1 VIDDETAQGRIGQV
15 VDSRYKL
22 TEVMA
27 AGAMGEVYRAE
38 RVPVGKLVA
47 VKFLHASFVS
57 DSEFQARFD
66 RETRVMSK
74 LAHPNCVSVVD
85 FGVWKDNPYLVMDFV
100 AGTTLRKR
108 LDDEGAQT
116 PAQALAL
123 TRQITAGLAHAHEQ
137 GIIHRDIK
145 PANIMISDEIGHGE
159 RVRILDFGL
168 ARLRG
173 SAGGG
178 SEARR
183 DATQTNMVV
192 GTPNYMAPE
201 QTVPGT
207 TIDARTDLYA
217 VGIVLF
223 EMVVGERPFAAEDTM
238 ALLGMHRGAPIPRL
252 ADRVPEGTEIPDGL
266 QALIDTA
273 MAKAPSD
280 RFQSAIEM
288 QQAIDEIITP
298 KSGPIVIEPHGK
310 SESSRLRRPIGSTAV
325 GAASTL
331 MDIDATKP
339 EPMRA
344 SMHELAVPRKSR
356 FWRTLFTLMV
366 LVGGASAMAAYL
378 IRHRDEHSTKKSA
391 THDAAAAIAVASD
404 ATAAVAIAP
413 VTIDAASEPV
423 IDAAAQ
429 VAIIEIDAG
438 GSGTGSGSGS
448 IATAGSDE
456 IEIDPEKAEDLDPAK
471 GSADTAEDE
480 GSDAPASNAEAEQ
493 KAPTQAAPQLATN
506 LHDAVVLIK
515 EGKRQEA
522 LASLRVMEKKNPR
535 SAYIPFLL
543 GSLYFDQTWWSVS
556 MDNYAQAIHINVA
569 YKNNPVINRN
579 LIKMLSSA
587 RTRSRASGFIRGIG
601 RSAVP
606 YLRYAA
612 AHDPNAT
619 VKKTSGSLLKQIR

>member
-1 VIDDETAQGRIGQV
+1 VSDDETAQGRIGQV
-15 VDSRYKL
+15 VDGRYKL

-27 AGAMGEVYRAE
+27 AGAMGEVYKAE

-85 FGVWKDNPYLVMDFV
+85 FGVWKDNPYIVMDFV

-116 PAQALAL
+116 PQQALAL

-173 SAGGG
+173 NVG
-178 SEARR
+178 R

-217 VGIVLF
+217 VGVVLF

-252 ADRVPEGTEIPDGL
+252 ADRVREGTDVPEGL
-266 QALIDTA
+266 QALIDKA
-273 MAKAPSD
+273 MAKAPAD

-288 QQAIDEIITP
+288 QQAIDEIISQ
-298 KSGPIVIEPHGK
+298 KSGPIVIEPQGK
-310 SESSRLRRPIGSTAV
+310 AESVKVKRPIGAAAV
-325 GAASTL
+325 GAATTMVADTS
-331 MDIDATKP
+331 DIDETRQ
-339 EPMRA
+339 EPMRP
-344 SMHELAVPRKSR
+344 SVRSLELPRKSK
-356 FWRTLFTLMV
+356 FWRTLITLMI

-378 IRHRDEHSTKKSA
+378 IRHRDEHPTKNIVTREDAAVAVAVTVDAQPMIVNAPPIDAAIVEIDA
-391 THDAAAAIAVASD
+391 TQIAVIAVDAAAAL
-404 ATAAVAIAP
+404 
-413 VTIDAASEPV
+413 
-423 IDAAAQ
+423 
-429 VAIIEIDAG
+429 
-438 GSGTGSGSGS
+438 GSGSGS
-448 IATAGSDE
+448 GSGAGSGSSDE

-471 GSADTAEDE
+471 GSADTAEEE

-493 KAPTQAAPQLATN
+493 KATAPATPQLASN
-506 LHDAVVLIK
+506 VHDAVVLIK
-515 EGKRQEA
+515 AGKRQEA
-522 LASLRVMEKKNPR
+522 LASLRILQKKSPK

-543 GSLYFDQTWWSVS
+543 GSLYFDQTWWAVA
-556 MDNYAQAIHINVA
+556 MDNYAQAIHLNVA

-579 LIKMLSSA
+579 LIKMLSSGKT
-587 RTRSRASGFIRGIG
+587 RTRASSFIRGIG
-601 RSAVP
+601 RSAIP

-612 AHDPNAT
+612 AHDPNQT
-619 VKKTSGSLLKQIR
+619 VKATAGKLLKQIH

>member
-1 VIDDETAQGRIGQV
+1 MSDDETAQGRIGQV
-15 VDSRYKL
+15 VDNRYKL

-27 AGAMGEVYRAE
+27 AGAMGEVYKAE

-85 FGVWKDNPYLVMDFV
+85 FGVWRDNPYIVMDFV

-116 PAQALAL
+116 PQQALAL
-123 TRQITAGLAHAHEQ
+123 ARQITAGLAHAHEQ

-173 SAGGG
+173 NVG
-178 SEARR
+178 R

-201 QTVPGT
+201 QTVPGA

-217 VGIVLF
+217 VGVVLF

-252 ADRVPEGTEIPDGL
+252 ADRVAEGTELPDGL
-266 QALIDTA
+266 QALIDKA
-273 MAKAPSD
+273 MAKSPAD

-288 QQAIDEIITP
+288 QQAIDEIISQ
-298 KSGPIVIEPHGK
+298 KSGPIVIEPQGK
-310 SESSRLRRPIGSTAV
+310 AESVKVKRPIGAAAV
-325 GAASTL
+325 GV
-331 MDIDATKP
+331 ATTMVADTSDVDETRQ
-339 EPMRA
+339 EPMRP
-344 SMHELAVPRKSR
+344 SVREIEPKKSR
-356 FWRTLFTLMV
+356 FGRTLFMLV
-366 LVGGASAMAAYL
+366 LLVGGASAMAGYL
-378 IRHRDEHSTKKSA
+378 ITHRDDRPKHPVAA
-391 THDAAAAIAVASD
+391 THDDAAVVVASTSDAQAVIANAPDAEQVAPAIDAAQVAMIEIDAAAAL
-404 ATAAVAIAP
+404 
-413 VTIDAASEPV
+413 
-423 IDAAAQ
+423 
-429 VAIIEIDAG
+429 
-438 GSGTGSGSGS
+438 GSGTGSGS
-448 IATAGSDE
+448 GSDE

-471 GSADTAEDE
+471 GSADTAEEE

-493 KAPTQAAPQLATN
+493 KAPTPTAPQLATN
-506 LHDAVVLIK
+506 VHDAVVLIK
-515 EGKRQEA
+515 DGKRQEA
-522 LASLRVMEKKNPR
+522 LASLRILQKKNPK

-556 MDNYAQAIHINVA
+556 MDNYAQAIHINNA

-579 LIKMLSSA
+579 LIKMLSSSK
-587 RTRSRASGFIRGIG
+587 TRVRASSFIRGMG
-601 RSAVP
+601 RPALP

-612 AHDPNAT
+612 AHDGNPT
-619 VKKTSGSLLKQIR
+619 VKRTAGTLLKQIH

>member
-1 VIDDETAQGRIGQV
+1 VSDDETAQGRIGQV
-15 VDSRYKL
+15 VDNRYKL

-27 AGAMGEVYRAE
+27 AGAMGEVYKAE

-116 PAQALAL
+116 VGQALAL
-123 TRQITAGLAHAHEQ
+123 ARQITAGLAHAHEQ

-173 SAGGG
+173 NVG
-178 SEARR
+178 R

-201 QTVPGT
+201 QTVPGA

-217 VGIVLF
+217 VGVVLF

-252 ADRVPEGTEIPDGL
+252 ADRVREGTELPDGL
-266 QALIDTA
+266 QTLIDKA
-273 MAKAPSD
+273 MAKAPAD

-288 QQAIDEIITP
+288 QQAIDEIISQ
-298 KSGPIVIEPHGK
+298 KSGPIVIETAGK
-310 SESSRLRRPIGSTAV
+310 AESVKVKRPIGAAAV
-325 GAASTL
+325 GAAST
-331 MDIDATKP
+331 MVADTSDIDETRH
-339 EPMRA
+339 EPMRPSVREMA
-344 SMHELAVPRKSR
+344 PKKSR
-356 FWRTLFTLMV
+356 FGRTLFMLV
-366 LVGGASAMAAYL
+366 ILVGGASAMAGYL
-378 IRHRDEHSTKKSA
+378 ITHRDDRPKQPVAA
-391 THDAAAAIAVASD
+391 THDDAPTVAIAIDAAAAIANAPALD
-404 ATAAVAIAP
+404 AEAP
-413 VTIDAASEPV
+413 PPID
-423 IDAAAQ
+423 AAQ
-429 VAIIEIDAG
+429 VAIIEPDAAQA
-438 GSGTGSGSGS
+438 GSAVGSGS
-448 IATAGSDE
+448 GSDE

-471 GSADTAEDE
+471 GSADTAEEE

-493 KAPTQAAPQLATN
+493 KAQTPTATAPQLATN
-506 LHDAVVLIK
+506 VHDAVVLIK
-515 EGKRQEA
+515 DGKRQEA
-522 LASLRVMEKKNPR
+522 ITSLRLLQKKNPK

-556 MDNYAQAIHINVA
+556 MDNYAQAIHINIA

-579 LIKMLSSA
+579 LIKMLSSSK
-587 RTRSRASGFIRGIG
+587 TRVRASSFIRGMG
-601 RSAVP
+601 RSAIP

-612 AHDPNAT
+612 AHDPNST
-619 VKKTSGSLLKQIR
+619 VKKTAGTLVKQIH

>member
-1 VIDDETAQGRIGQV
+1 MSDDETAQGRIGQV
-15 VDSRYKL
+15 VDNRYKL

-27 AGAMGEVYRAE
+27 AGAMGEVYKAE

-116 PAQALAL
+116 PHQALAL
-123 TRQITAGLAHAHEQ
+123 ARQITAGLAHAHEQ

-173 SAGGG
+173 NVG
-178 SEARR
+178 R

-201 QTVPGT
+201 QTVPGA

-217 VGIVLF
+217 VGVVLF

-252 ADRVPEGTEIPDGL
+252 ADRVREGTELPDGL
-266 QALIDTA
+266 QALIDKA
-273 MAKAPSD
+273 MAKSPAD

-288 QQAIDEIITP
+288 QQAIDEIISQ
-298 KSGPIVIEPHGK
+298 KSGPIVIEPQGK
-310 SESSRLRRPIGSTAV
+310 AESVKLKRPIGVAGV
-325 GAASTL
+325 GAAST
-331 MDIDATKP
+331 MVADTSDIDETRQ
-339 EPMRA
+339 EPMRP
-344 SMHELAVPRKSR
+344 SMREIEPKKSR
-356 FWRTLFTLMV
+356 FGRTLFMLV
-366 LVGGASAMAAYL
+366 LLVGGASAMAGYL
-378 IRHRDEHSTKKSA
+378 ITHRDDAKKPVA
-391 THDAAAAIAVASD
+391 AVHDDAA
-404 ATAAVAIAP
+404 AAVAIA
-413 VTIDAASEPV
+413 IDAQAVIANAPA
-423 IDAAAQ
+423 IDAETTPIDAAQ
-429 VAIIEIDAG
+429 VAMIEADAA
-438 GSGTGSGSGS
+438 TGSGSGS
-448 IATAGSDE
+448 GSGSDE

-471 GSADTAEDE
+471 GSADTAEEE

-493 KAPTQAAPQLATN
+493 KAPTPTATAPQLATN
-506 LHDAVVLIK
+506 VHDAVVLIK
-515 EGKRQEA
+515 DGKRQEA
-522 LASLRVMEKKNPR
+522 ITSLRILQKKNPK

-579 LIKMLSSA
+579 LIKMLSSSK
-587 RTRSRASGFIRGIG
+587 TRVRASSFIRGMG
-601 RSAVP
+601 RSAIP

-619 VKKTSGSLLKQIR
+619 VKRTAGVLVKQIH